1 MRSASGGQSR
11 SASKPKYIP
20 HNLLISGPFLSQTG
34 GFGWRLLFLPGSRQD
49 SGVQKIPVISIVD
62 DNEAVREATKG
73 LVRSLGYDASTF
85 ASAREFLASGQ
96 VHDTSCL
103 ITDLHMPELSGTDL
117 QSRLIADGHR
127 MPIIFITAYPEDSAR
142 ERAMKAGAIAFI
154 GKPFSEDRLIGC
166 LERALKTGTAG
177 PGEC

>member
-1 MRSASGGQSR
+1 MRSASDGQSR

-85 ASAREFLASGQ
+85 ASAGEFLASGQ

-103 ITDLHMPELSGTDL
+103 ITDLHMPGLSGIDL
-117 QSRLIADGHR
+117 QDILIARGHR
-127 MPIIFITAYPEDSAR
+127 TPIIFITAYPEEDVRA
-142 ERAMKAGAIAFI
+142 RAMKAGAVGFLS
-154 GKPFSEDRLIGC
+154 KPVNHDRLVGH
-166 LERALKTGTAG
+166 LENA
-177 PGEC
+177 

>member
-85 ASAREFLASGQ
+85 ASAREFLASGH

-103 ITDLHMPELSGTDL
+103 ITDL